1 MTLTIAA
8 PTTLPSLS
16 PGAAV
21 TVPPRPLSTWF
32 STKVEG
38 RRSSLPMTP
47 AATSRGAKRKSRRA
61 PRVPAQR
68 SGRATHLRPPTAQLV
83 RRDPLAAITFA
94 SSPGLTIAAHTR
106 VRAKVAAQVS
116 TAERQ
121 RQRRRLRPRSA
132 AEPNALE
139 QALCAS
145 TPPSYGRC
153 SRSVPQQTGA
163 PRRPYRRVASRPTV
177 TTLEHAPTTTTTPTA
192 EAIIPRHLWA
202 SPTWRPRR
210 RKRRRRRALARSRT
224 LPFYLISGAL
234 LTSVRSLSWS
244 VNLFPV
250 CTTLFKTGR
259 ILNYAP
265 RGRRFAGPTA
275 TSRLCETCSRMTFSS
290 IPNTTRR
297 AIGTGGS
304 SCRWAKG
311 GRPR

>member
-47 AATSRGAKRKSRRA
+47 AATSRGAKRKLRRA

-83 RRDPLAAITFA
+83 RRDPRAATTFA
-94 SSPGLTIAAHTR
+94 SSPGSTIAAHTR
-106 VRAKVAAQVS
+106 VRAKVTAQVS
-116 TAERQ
+116 AAASG

-132 AEPNALE
+132 KPNASE

-163 PRRPYRRVASRPTV
+163 PRRPYRRVASRATV
-177 TTLEHAPTTTTTPTA
+177 TILELAPMATTTLTA
-192 EAIIPRHLWA
+192 EVIIPRHLWA
-202 SPTWRPRR
+202 SSTRRPRK
-210 RKRRRRRALARSRT
+210 RKRRRRRARTRSRT
-224 LPFYLISGAL
+224 LPFYLTSGAL
-234 LTSVRSLSWS
+234 LTSVRFQS
-244 VNLFPV
+244 
-250 CTTLFKTGR
+250 
-259 ILNYAP
+259 
-265 RGRRFAGPTA
+265 
-275 TSRLCETCSRMTFSS
+275 
-290 IPNTTRR
+290 
-297 AIGTGGS
+297 
-304 SCRWAKG
+304 
-311 GRPR
+311 